1 MLCLSGFELYA
12 CCMPLQFVFV
22 TFQQSFLGSG
32 TMFLRPEE
40 IHKHHSLATVDI
52 EKLKE
57 LLIK

>member
-1 MLCLSGFELYA
+1 MFKCWILNETLY
-12 CCMPLQFVFV
+12 FVFV
-22 TFQQSFLGSG
+22 TFHQSFLGSG

-40 IHKHHSLATVDI
+40 IQKHHSLATVDI